1 MMDVVRVVIVDDHP
15 VIRQGIL
22 GLLSAAEGIEVIGET
37 GSGEDALRMARE
49 LRPDVLLLDMEI
61 RGISGIEVAK
71 TLQKEGSRVAVLA
84 LSAHDDREYVEELL
98 KCGAAGYLLKE
109 DVPELIL
116 AAVKGVA
123 SGEHGW
129 ISRRVVAQF
138 SNWQQETPEGIG
150 SDLTPREVQVLEQLT
165 DGKTNREIGK
175 ILSISVKTIE
185 KHLESIFRKLGV
197 TSRTEAAVWK
207 ARDQT

>member
-49 LRPDVLLLDMEI
+49 LSPDVMLLDMEI
-61 RGISGIEVAK
+61 GGISGIEVAK
-71 TLQKEGSRVAVLA
+71 TLKKERSRVVVLA
-84 LSAHDDREYVEELL
+84 LSAYDDRQYVEELL

-123 SGEHGW
+123 SGELGW

-138 SNWQQETPEGIG
+138 SDWQQETPEGIG
-150 SDLTPREVQVLEQLT
+150 SDLTPREIQILEHLT
-165 DGKTNREIGK
+165 DGKTNREMGN

-197 TSRTEAAVWK
+197 TSRTEAAVWR
-207 ARDQT
+207 ARDKI